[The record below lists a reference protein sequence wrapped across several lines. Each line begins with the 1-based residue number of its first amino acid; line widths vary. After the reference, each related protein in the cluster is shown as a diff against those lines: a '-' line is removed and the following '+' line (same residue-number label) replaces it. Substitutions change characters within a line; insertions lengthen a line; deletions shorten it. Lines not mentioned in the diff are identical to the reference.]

1 MSITPDERHRISEA
15 ISAAEQRTSAE
26 IVCVLA
32 QNSIGSAMLPVLF
45 AALAALA
52 LPWILVAL
60 TSLTVQ
66 RILLLQLSLFL
77 ILLVIAC
84 TPAVQVMLTPRRAR
98 RALAHRLAMDQF
110 RQRGIARTK
119 DRSGVLIFVSLAERY
134 ARIVADE
141 GIARLVPQDE
151 WQAVVNSLIGH
162 LKEGRIAEGFIVAID
177 LCGDKLTRHFPRPPS
192 DRDELQD
199 RIYLI

>member
-1 MSITPDERHRISEA
+1 MSISPDERRRISEA
-15 ISAAEQRTSAE
+15 IMAAEQRTSAE

-32 QNSIGSAMLPVLF
+32 QHSVGSAVIPVVF
-45 AALAALA
+45 ASLAALA
-52 LPWILVAL
+52 LPWLLVGL

-66 RILLLQLSLFL
+66 RILLLQLAFFL
-77 ILLVIAC
+77 LLLTIAC
-84 TPAVQVMLTPRRAR
+84 TPAVQVMLTPRRTR
-98 RALAHRLAMDQF
+98 RFLAHRLAMDQF

-141 GIARLVPQDE
+141 GIAQHVTQQE
-151 WQAVVNSLIGH
+151 WQAVVNSLIAH
-162 LKEGRIAEGFIVAID
+162 AREDRVADGFVVAISQ
-177 LCGDKLTRHFPRPPS
+177 CADKLSRYFPRAAS
-192 DRDELQD
+192 DRDELPD